1 MQVSTPQHTL
11 LATSLAFIALAA
23 LTTQAAE
30 PVSFVR
36 DIAPVLLD
44 NCVSCHGPKKAE
56 GGYRLD
62 SYVQLARA
70 GDSGESPLPSA
81 DVDKNDAALG
91 ELLRRITTDDESERM
106 PPERAPLSAQHVA
119 LLKQWLVGGHTF
131 DGQDRAAALFEI
143 VPAKK
148 YASPPDVYDLPIPI
162 TAMAWNADGSE
173 LVTGGYHEL
182 LVWNV
187 VSGQLKRRI
196 ENMPQRIT
204 SIDWNADHSMIAV
217 AGGSPGHIGEVRI
230 ASWPSGDV
238 AQHVGRAND
247 VVNAV
252 RYQPAGSFIAT
263 GNSDGTL
270 RWYDSANGKL
280 VQSIAG
286 HADYVQDI
294 AWSHDGKRLVSA
306 SRDKTV
312 KVFGIERADLVTTY
326 TAHGESV
333 IGVAFVEG
341 DKEVTSVGLDRKLHR
356 WQVEDGK
363 ALAKVE
369 LPAMP
374 VRMSARG
381 PHAWLGLNDRNWL
394 AVELATSK
402 LAPLRGG
409 HTAWV
414 TALALD
420 PTGKQLATGSLDGRV
435 RIVNLETNQLVT
447 AWQAC
452 P

>member
-1 MQVSTPQHTL
+1 M

-81 DVDKNDAALG
+81 DVDKKDAALG

-131 DGQDRAAALFEI
+131 DGHDRAAALFEI

-312 KVFGIERADLVTTY
+312 KVFGIERAD
-326 TAHGESV
+326 
-333 IGVAFVEG
+333 
-341 DKEVTSVGLDRKLHR
+341 
-356 WQVEDGK
+356 W
-363 ALAKVE
+363 
-369 LPAMP
+369 
-374 VRMSARG
+374 
-381 PHAWLGLNDRNWL
+381 
-394 AVELATSK
+394 
-402 LAPLRGG
+402 
-409 HTAWV
+409 
-414 TALALD
+414 
-420 PTGKQLATGSLDGRV
+420 
-435 RIVNLETNQLVT
+435 
-447 AWQAC
+447 
-452 P
+452 